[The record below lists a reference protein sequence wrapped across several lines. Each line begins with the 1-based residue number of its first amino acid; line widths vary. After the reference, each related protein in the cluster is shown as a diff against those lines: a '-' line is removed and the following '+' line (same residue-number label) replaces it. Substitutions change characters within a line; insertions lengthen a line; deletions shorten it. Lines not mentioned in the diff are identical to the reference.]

1 METALP
7 IPAPLP
13 RLKGRKIVIVIGIF
27 KLFKGT
33 LCVLTAAVI
42 LSLTNQQVIE
52 RVREWANAL
61 DVAPLRRTIG
71 DFVVKRILGM
81 DVRDIVAGAAIAALY
96 ATLFLTE
103 GIGLLLNKGWAEWMV
118 VISSAGL
125 IPLEI
130 VEIWRHR
137 YEPIPL
143 ILTTLTFIGNVL
155 IVIYLAHHV
164 RNRMRLHHLAKLQ
177 AQRNST
183 GI

>member
-7 IPAPLP
+7 HPQQILRP
-13 RLKGRKIVIVIGIF
+13 KGRRIVILIGFF

-33 LCVLTAAVI
+33 LCILTAAAI
-42 LSLTNQQVIE
+42 LSLTNQQVSD
-52 RVREWANAL
+52 RLREWTSEL

-71 DFVVKRILGM
+71 DFIANRVLGLNA
-81 DVRDIVAGAAIAALY
+81 RDLVAGASIAALY

-103 GIGLLLNKGWAEWMV
+103 GIGLLLDKAWAEWMV

-130 VEIWRHR
+130 IEIVRHHG
-137 YEPIPL
+137 
-143 ILTTLTFIGNVL
+143 ILMILTFIGNVL
-155 IVIYLAHHV
+155 IVLYLAHHV
-164 RNRMRLHHLAKLQ
+164 RIRMRLQHEEKLQ